1 MPTLGGVIGVFDS
14 GFGGLTILQALS
26 ERLPERDY
34 LFLADNA
41 RAPYGARSFEVIH
54 DFTREAVDC
63 LFRSGCSVVI
73 LACNTASARALR
85 NLQQQWLPHRWPDRR
100 LLGVVRPSVEALAEL
115 PIASIPGTTP
125 ASQVTGKVALVA
137 TSSTVASN
145 SFALEL
151 AKFAPDL
158 ELVQQAC
165 PLWVPL
171 IENGEIHSEGA
182 RFYARKYLEPL
193 FAHAV
198 PPERLLLG
206 CTHYPLLLDTIR
218 EFVPD
223 SCQILSQGSIVAE
236 RFADWADRHPE
247 FRDRLG
253 HGSRRTYLTTDDPA
267 WFKQQARMLL
277 GIELDAQQVR
287 LQACPA

>member
-1 MPTLGGVIGVFDS
+1 LGGVIGVFDS
-14 GFGGLTILQALS
+14 GFGGLTILQGLLD
-26 ERLPERDY
+26 RLPGQDY

-41 RAPYGARSFEVIH
+41 RAPYGARSFGVIH
-54 DFTREAVDC
+54 DFTREAVDF

-85 NLQQQWLPHRWPDRR
+85 NLQQHWLPEHWPDRR
-100 LLGVVRPSVEALAEL
+100 LLGVVRPSVEALANL
-115 PIASIPGTTP
+115 PVASIPGQTP
-125 ASQVTGKVALVA
+125 ASTVTGKVALVA

-151 AKFAPDL
+151 AKFAPAL

-171 IENGEIHSEGA
+171 IENGEIRSEGA
-182 RFYARKYLEPL
+182 RFYVRKYLEPIFSQVL
-193 FAHAV
+193 

-206 CTHYPLLLDTIR
+206 CTHYPLLLETIR

-223 SCQILSQGSIVAE
+223 SCEILSQATLVAE
-236 RFADWADRHPE
+236 RFADWVDRHPE

-253 HGSRRTYLTTDDPA
+253 QSSRRTYMTTDDPE
-267 WFKQQARMLL
+267 WFKLQARMLL
-277 GIELDAQQVR
+277 GIELEATQVR
-287 LQACPA
+287 LQAQL